1 MEMDMR
7 LKLACLMSALLLV
20 AACETT
26 PDGSSGSA
34 NSSGSAMGANGTS
47 SVTGMALRNPNAKP
61 GSVEDFIDNVGDHV
75 YYGFDSA
82 ELTPEDQAT
91 LDHQAAWLK
100 EYSSISITIEGHCD
114 ERGTREYNLALG
126 QKRADAAKSYL
137 VAAGVPSNRIE
148 TISYGKERP
157 EAVGDTEEAWAK
169 NRRGVTVI
177 K

>member
-1 MEMDMR
+1 MR
-7 LKLACLMSALLLV
+7 LKLASLMTALLLV

-26 PDGSSGSA
+26 PDGASGSA
-34 NSSGSAMGANGTS
+34 NSSGNSMGAGNS
-47 SVTGMALRNPNAKP
+47 SITGQALRNPNAKP

-82 ELTPEDQAT
+82 ELTAEDQAT
-91 LDHQAAWLK
+91 LDHQAQWLK
-100 EYSSISITIEGHCD
+100 EYSSISVVIEGHCD

-137 VAAGVPSNRIE
+137 VAAGVPASRVE

-157 EAVGDTEEAWAK
+157 EATGDSEEAWAK

>member
-1 MEMDMR
+1 MR
-7 LKLACLMSALLLV
+7 LHLAGLMAALLLV
-20 AACETT
+20 TACETT
-26 PDGSSGSA
+26 PEGGAGSASGS
-34 NSSGSAMGANGTS
+34 GSTMGAGGTS
-47 SVTGMALRNPNAKP
+47 SITGQALRNPNAKP

-91 LDHQAAWLK
+91 LDAQAAWLK
-100 EYSSISITIEGHCD
+100 QYGSVNVVIEGHCD

-137 VAAGVPSNRIE
+137 VAAGVDASRLE

-157 EAVGDTEEAWAK
+157 EVTGSNEEAWAK
-169 NRRGVTVI
+169 NRRAVTVI